1 MKSEIGWEFPLTNGG
16 REDGY
21 NDPGIAIFNGA
32 PLSSLARETIQNSL
46 DAPGSPNEPVHV
58 SFELIDLPPKEIGGD
73 ELMAAI
79 KACIQEENDSTATK
93 NALRTARKTLKRS
106 NLTCLRTS
114 DRNTTGLQGNKWRTL
129 VKMQG
134 ASHKP
139 GTEGA
144 GGSHGIGKYAPFA
157 VSTLRTVFYWTC
169 YQENGSKKECFQG
182 KSVLMSHQGKRGK
195 TQGTGFYGIKEQCR
209 ELTNRK
215 IPKRFRVL
223 REDGKT
229 PVQGTSLSIIGFHK
243 TEDWR
248 RRIASSVI
256 ENFLYAVDRG
266 KLTVL
271 VEPDPHQT
279 ELELLEID
287 GNTLPRWFDYLDE
300 NPIGTDDSGE
310 VGDNALR
317 DTRAFWEISHGIP
330 TAETQDKDLGHCQ
343 LWIRVAEN
351 LPSKVALIRRTG
363 MLVTDQQTSL
373 LRFPGYQDFA
383 ALCVFEDPSGNE
395 LLRNMENPQ
404 HNRFEPER
412 LPENEKEQGRRALNR
427 ITKWIR
433 AEIRKAAGPPESGPS
448 TVLAELAVYLPHPQP
463 EGPFEDADGN
473 GESSKEPGFGHR
485 VKPTLKPVRRSTPTG
500 FASDE
505 EATEGDG
512 SDGEDTGNAG
522 GGGEGANSGGGGSGG
537 PGEGDGEGGTGGS
550 GGGLVKSKPI
560 PVSGVRLLPING
572 QKNCYRLSFQAD
584 GDGVAQLE
592 LQEAGD
598 SSTIRRDDIRA
609 IDDGTSLDSV
619 HLHMGRRTELCI
631 TADAPI
637 GDRAWC
643 LRAVAAD
650 GE

>member
-1 MKSEIGWEFPLTNGG
+1 MKSEIGWEFPPTNGG

-58 SFELIDLPPKEIGGD
+58 SFELIDLLPRELGGD
-73 ELMAAI
+73 ELLPAIAA
-79 KACIQEENDSTATK
+79 CSREERDSTATK
-93 NALRTARKTLKRS
+93 KALNTAKETLQQNRV
-106 NLTCLRTS
+106 TCLRVS
-114 DRNTTGLQGNKWRTL
+114 DRNTTGLQGDKWRTL

-182 KSVLMSHQGKRGK
+182 KSVLMSHQSERGK

-209 ELTNRK
+209 ELTNPK
-215 IPKRFRVL
+215 IPDRFRVL

-229 PVQGTSLSIIGFHK
+229 PVQGTSLSITGFHK

-256 ENFLYAVDRG
+256 ENFFYAVGRG

-279 ELELLEID
+279 ELELLEINE
-287 GNTLPRWFDYLDE
+287 NTLRRWFDYLEE

-310 VGDNALR
+310 VDGNALK
-317 DTRAFWEISHGIP
+317 DTRAFWEISHGTP

-343 LWIRVAEN
+343 LWIRVAED
-351 LPSKVALIRRTG
+351 LPSKVALVRRTG
-363 MLVTDQQTSL
+363 MLVTDHQTRL
-373 LRFPGYQDFA
+373 LQFHSYQKFA
-383 ALCVFEDPSGNE
+383 ALCVFEDPKGNE

-404 HNRFEPER
+404 HNQFEPER
-412 LPENEKEQGRRALNR
+412 LPENEKERGRRALKR

-433 AEIRKAAGPPESGPS
+433 AEIRKAAGPPEGGNSKLLNE
-448 TVLAELAVYLPHPQP
+448 LAEYLPHRKA
-463 EGPFEDADGN
+463 EGPYEDAEGDD
-473 GESSKEPGFGHR
+473 ESSKEPGFGHR
-485 VKPTLKPVRRSTPTG
+485 VKLTLKPVRRSRPAGLT
-500 FASDE
+500 SNE
-505 EATEGDG
+505 EATDDDGGDG
-512 SDGEDTGNAG
+512 EGTGNVG
-522 GGGEGANSGGGGSGG
+522 GGGKGTNSGEGGSGG
-537 PGEGDGEGGTGGS
+537 RGEGEGEGGTGGR
-550 GGGLVKSKPI
+550 GGGRVTARQIS
-560 PVSGVRLLPING
+560 VSGVRLLPIDG
-572 QKNCYRLSFQAD
+572 QDNRYRLSFRAD
-584 GDGVAQLE
+584 EDGVARLE

-598 SSTIRRDDIRA
+598 SSTVPRDDIRA
-609 IDDGTSLDSV
+609 VDGHESFERV
-619 HLHMGRRTELCI
+619 HLHKGRRTEIII
-631 TADAPI
+631 TAETPI
-637 GDRAWC
+637 GDRALR
-643 LRAVAAD
+643 LRAVSAD
-650 GE
+650 GD